1 MNLPGTTHDSV
12 GMITFKHLH
21 SSPRRL
27 RAWLRAHRPLAWV
40 DALTPDYTRWSPD
53 PPVMERLIR

>member
-1 MNLPGTTHDSV
+1 
-12 GMITFKHLH
+12 MITFKHLH